1 MVNTDPPYPHF
12 LHILDPKSL
21 VSVETTGELE
31 VSFAGIVEAGVV
43 KARIIQTFYAMLQ
56 IWCHLLCFLFHT
68 I

>member
-31 VSFAGIVEAGVV
+31 VSFAGIVEAGRV
-43 KARIIQTFYAMLQ
+43 KARKINTFYAEL
-56 IWCHLLCFLFHT
+56 
-68 I
+68 